1 MSVNGLCN
9 PPQESMNW
17 SKELPTEYEYEF
29 DPTDPDAPAAGNGL
43 PVVRHNVYDCIE
55 LCGDQLPSGLLLFK
69 MIFFCRKATMTLGGK
84 RWYVRSRE
92 SLCLETR
99 LTRHQYDRALS
110 SLKMNGFVVTRR
122 LPLTT
127 VSIFGNVTAFRVT
140 PEAIKRLEEVRNKR
154 GPVVPK
160 KKRKMF
166 MVRPLVRHRKS
177 VPTDIQGVLRNGQTV
192 VRCAGIA
199 INNKTSEIFFG
210 RA

>member
-9 PPQESMNW
+9 PRQESMNW

-160 KKRKMF
+160 KSVKCSWCVRWFGTASQSQRPSRRIAKRTDG
-166 MVRPLVRHRKS
+166 RPLC
-177 VPTDIQGVLRNGQTV
+177 RN
-192 VRCAGIA
+192 C
-199 INNKTSEIFFG
+199 NK
-210 RA
+210 